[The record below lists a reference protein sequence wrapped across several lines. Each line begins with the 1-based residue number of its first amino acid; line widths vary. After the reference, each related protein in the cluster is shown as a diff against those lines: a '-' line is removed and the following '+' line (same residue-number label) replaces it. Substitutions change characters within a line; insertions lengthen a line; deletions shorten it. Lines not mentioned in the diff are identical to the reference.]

1 MKTPYEIIRKPII
14 TEKGLQLKE
23 LQRTLVFEV
32 ATKATKSDIRRAVE
46 MIFGVKVEVVRTAT
60 FAGKIRRRGASSGR
74 RPMWKKAY
82 VKLKAGEKMVEYL
95 EQT

>member
-23 LQRTLVFEV
+23 LQRTMVFEV
-32 ATKATKSDIRRAVE
+32 AIKSTKSDIRRAVE
-46 MIFGVKVEVVRTAT
+46 MIFGVKVEAVRTAT
-60 FAGKIRRRGASSGR
+60 FPGKFRRRGASTGR